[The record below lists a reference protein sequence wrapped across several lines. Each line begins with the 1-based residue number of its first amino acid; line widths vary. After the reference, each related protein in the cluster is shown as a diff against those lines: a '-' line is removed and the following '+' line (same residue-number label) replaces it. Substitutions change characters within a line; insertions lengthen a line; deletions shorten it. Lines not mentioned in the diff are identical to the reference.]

1 MRAHTRR
8 QGSPLIPSDLRM
20 VAADVARCVVVVSDQ
35 SRSPAEADAQSV
47 RWVAAI
53 ACSSGALRSLP

>member
-1 MRAHTRR
+1 M
-8 QGSPLIPSDLRM
+8 IPSDLRM